1 MNMMMMMMMMMMKN
15 SFGILRRVLTLPFL
29 LRLSIPSGPF
39 KVADNVLRALSFYL
53 LRAI

>member
-1 MNMMMMMMMMMMKN
+1 MNMMMVMMN
-15 SFGILRRVLTLPFL
+15 SFGILRRVLTSPFL

-39 KVADNVLRALSFYL
+39 KFSDDVLRALSFYS